1 VHLDQ
6 LKRDQVL
13 QEELRE
19 SQYVFNT
26 TWGLFSPKRVDIGT
40 RLLLDRIEVN
50 PGETCLDVGCG
61 YGPIGIVMARLSGTG
76 TVTMADKDFVA
87 VEYAR
92 KNAEANGLTN
102 CEAVLSNGLHH
113 LPEDARYDVIAS
125 NLPSNTGKELLDIIT
140 KEAYERLV
148 PGGRFYVV
156 TVTGLRDYIKK
167 TFRETFGHY
176 NKMKQGKN
184 HAVAMTTRMR

>member
-26 TWGLFSPKRVDIGT
+26 TWGLFSPKRVDVGT

>member
-1 VHLDQ
+1 MHLDQ

-26 TWGLFSPKRVDIGT
+26 TWGLFSPKRVDVGT

>member
-1 VHLDQ
+1 MHLDQ

-26 TWGLFSPKRVDIGT
+26 TWGLFSPKRVDVGT

-184 HAVAMTTRMR
+184 HAVAMTTRML

>member
-1 VHLDQ
+1 MHLDQ

-13 QEELRE
+13 RVELRE
-19 SQYVFNT
+19 SEYVFNT
-26 TWGLFSPKRVDIGT
+26 TWGLFSPRGIDAGT
-40 RLLLDRIEVN
+40 YQLLERIEVN
-50 PGETCLDVGCG
+50 PGENCLDLGCG

-76 TVTMADKDFVA
+76 AVTLADKDFVA

-113 LPEDARYDVIAS
+113 LPNDARYDVIAS

-140 KEAYERLV
+140 KEAHDHLV
-148 PGGRFYVV
+148 QGGRFYVV
-156 TVTGLRDYIKK
+156 TVTGLRDYMKK

-176 NKMKQGKN
+176 KKLNQGRN
-184 HAVAMTTRMR
+184 HAVAMTTRVR